1 MSQTHSQSSGG
12 ESPDAKEQRWQ
23 AVNNPDTAPH
33 DLETIIGD
41 GCHGLIRRAAEHPKA
56 TVEILMNL
64 AAHCDPEVRAA
75 VVHNDKTPQELHWQ
89 LARDES
95 DDVRYAVAESYRVGE
110 EVLSALLEDDNPYIS
125 HRARITLKKRNVN
138 LCMAAEFPIPAKV
151 DKYDEV
157 SDDGGQRRDIAV

>member
-1 MSQTHSQSSGG
+1 MSPNHSQSSG
-12 ESPDAKEQRWQ
+12 STDAKEQRWL
-23 AVNNPDTAPH
+23 AVNDPETAPQ
-33 DLETIIGD
+33 DLENIIGD
-41 GCHGLIRRAAEHPKA
+41 GCHGLVRRAAEHPKA

-75 VVHNDKTPQELHWQ
+75 VVHNDKTPDELHWQ

-110 EVLSALLEDDNPYIS
+110 DVLSALLEDDNPYIS
-125 HRARITLKKRNVN
+125 HRARVTLKKRNVN

-151 DKYDEV
+151 DKYDDA
-157 SDDGGQRRDIAV
+157 SDEGGQRRDIAV